1 MIWAQIVE
9 VWINLAHVAALQS
22 EHSVAIYIYQ
32 QTLQRFSARMPLD
45 QRIDV
50 HISLARELAIAEK
63 YLECIRTLVKAA
75 HLKPLSDPLWH
86 NVAQMQ
92 RMFAHKTLE
101 EAKDVLEKDLYDP
114 TTLVERPGMAVR
126 FARALCAC
134 ARARACSS
142 EAPACCCPS
151 SATCVRMRSCAVSRT
166 YWRALPRAR
175 RWRRSCGT

>member
-1 MIWAQIVE
+1 LIWAQIVE

-134 ARARACSS
+134 ARAR
-142 EAPACCCPS
+142 
-151 SATCVRMRSCAVSRT
+151 V
-166 YWRALPRAR
+166 LQ
-175 RWRRSCGT
+175 